1 MQPRTGGGFS
11 GASLPHIR
19 YVRHW
24 EARRPLFGYAQG
36 KPLPRA
42 GEGSD
47 VGRRPGRTPL
57 NEKFPLELKS
67 NIALP
72 ALRVAVRQSRRHV
85 EGARILRLW
94 IKHLGETIQPSWFDP
109 AA

>member
-1 MQPRTGGGFS
+1 MPGAPSS
-11 GASLPHIR
+11 GMLRASLSR
-19 YVRHW
+19 
-24 EARRPLFGYAQG
+24 ARERGVAWA
-36 KPLPRA
+36 A
-42 GEGSD
+42 GPAG
-47 VGRRPGRTPL
+47 
-57 NEKFPLELKS
+57 FPSTRSFLVELKS

-109 AA
+109 GA